1 MTIIFANQKGGV
13 GKTTT
18 ALNVS
23 AYMAALG
30 KRVLLVDLD
39 PQANATS
46 ALRGR
51 NSGLADVPTT
61 YEVIIGA
68 TIAREAIQKTNISNL
83 FLIPA
88 SSHLAAA
95 AVELA
100 DARYRETYLDRALM
114 PITRDYDF
122 IFIDAPP
129 GLGIL
134 TINGFIAAHHVIIP
148 VQCEY
153 YALEGMIE
161 LTRTIQKLNMRT
173 RKKIGIMGVV
183 LTMFDRTSK
192 LSHAILKE
200 VRSNA
205 VDHVFKSAI
214 PRNTKL
220 AEAPSFGKTILEYDP
235 YSHGAK
241 AYYQLTEEIVG
252 LVG

>member
-1 MTIIFANQKGGV
+1 V

-18 ALNVS
+18 TLNIS

-30 KRVLLVDLD
+30 KKVLLVDLD

-46 ALRGR
+46 ALSGR
-51 NSGLADVPTT
+51 IQRMDDTPTT

-68 TIAREAIQKTNISNL
+68 IPARDAIKKTNISNL
-83 FLIPA
+83 FLMP
-88 SSHLAAA
+88 SSPNLAAA

-100 DARYRETYLDRALM
+100 NTRYRETYLDRALL
-114 PITRDYDF
+114 PITREYDF

-134 TINGFIAAHHVIIP
+134 TINGFLAAHHVIIP
-148 VQCEY
+148 VQCDY
-153 YALEGMIE
+153 YALEGMTE
-161 LTRTIQKLNMRT
+161 LVRTIQKLNMRT
-173 RKKIGIMGVV
+173 RKKIGVMGVV

-192 LSHAILKE
+192 LSRAILEE
-200 VRSNA
+200 VRGNA
-205 VDHVFKSAI
+205 VDYVFKTVI

-241 AYYQLTEEIVG
+241 AYCQLTEEIIG